1 MGVLHVRG
9 ASDVGKNG
17 SFVYQ
22 TDNSY
27 DLLTPTN
34 LDRELHFCAI
44 VVQEKIGF
52 VSRSLGYFEFIL
64 IFVVNIMHRV
74 FFNYTV
80 FFSFT

>member
-1 MGVLHVRG
+1 MGALHVHG
-9 ASDVGKNG
+9 ASDNGKNG
-17 SFVYQ
+17 PFVYQ

-44 VVQEKIGF
+44 FVQEKIGF
-52 VSRSLGYFEFIL
+52 VSTNLGYFEFIL
-64 IFVVNIMHRV
+64 IFVVNILYRV

>member
-1 MGVLHVRG
+1 MGALHVHG
-9 ASDVGKNG
+9 ASDDGKNG
-17 SFVYQ
+17 SFMYQ

-44 VVQEKIGF
+44 FIQEKIGL
-52 VSRSLGYFEFIL
+52 VSTNLDDFEFIL
-64 IFVVNIMHRV
+64 IFVVNIFV
-74 FFNYTV
+74 SSIFNYTV